1 MPELPEVET
10 YVRELEPLL
19 AGRVV
24 TAAEVRWA
32 RTVAAPTPEEFTA
45 RIVGQRFTTFGR
57 RAKYMLLGLTPAG
70 TGESAFGR
78 ESVTEPGDT
87 LPGATEPGATEPG
100 DTLPG
105 DTLIV
110 HLRMTGHLF
119 LRDGAV
125 APDGHTHVIFSLD
138 DGRRLH
144 FQDPRKF
151 GRIWLTHE
159 PDSVLRKLGPEPLSD
174 AFSGEELARKLQGRK
189 AAIKALLLDQA
200 LAAGVGN
207 IYADEALFRARL
219 HPLRAGGSL
228 SPDEI
233 ERLRLAV
240 AAVLTAGIAAAG
252 SSLGGSSLQNYSRP
266 GGQTGS
272 FQEDHRVFRRTG
284 EPCHTCG
291 APIARIVVGQRST
304 HYCPQCQG

>member
-19 AGRVV
+19 GGRRIL
-24 TAAEVRWA
+24 AAEVRWP
-32 RTVAAPTPEEFTA
+32 RTIAGPSPEEFVA
-45 RIVGQRFTTFGR
+45 RIAGQRFVTFGR
-57 RAKYMLLGLTPAG
+57 RAKYMLLGLD
-70 TGESAFGR
+70 E
-78 ESVTEPGDT
+78 
-87 LPGATEPGATEPG
+87 
-100 DTLPG
+100 G

-110 HLRMTGHLF
+110 HLRMTGHMYVK
-119 LRDGAV
+119 DMAE
-125 APDGHTHVIFSLD
+125 APDAHTHVLFDLD

-151 GRIWLTHE
+151 GRMWLTAQPE
-159 PDSVLRKLGPEPLSD
+159 MVLRKLGPEPLSD
-174 AFSGEELARKLQGRK
+174 AFSGEELAGKLAGRK

-207 IYADEALFRARL
+207 IYADEALFRAGL
-219 HPLRAGGSL
+219 HPLRPGGSL
-228 SPDEI
+228 TSGEV

-240 AAVLTAGIAAAG
+240 ATVLADGIAAAG

-272 FQEDHRVFRRTG
+272 FQEEHRVFRRTG
-284 EPCHTCG
+284 QPCLTCG
-291 APIARIVVGQRST
+291 APIERIVVGQRST
-304 HYCPQCQG
+304 HFCPNCQPSEL